1 VAQRREKVYRLGYLS
16 VGSRDNSDPG
26 LNPTGQAILSGL
38 REYGYEEKKNI
49 EFIFRWADGHYDR
62 LPSLAAQLV
71 ALQPDLIMTAGT
83 PAILA
88 LKNATRTVPIVMVV
102 SGDAVA
108 TGLVSSLAKPGGN
121 ITGSTFFGVDLMV
134 KRLEL
139 LKDVVPRLKR
149 VGVLVN
155 PDNQITKPTMRAM
168 EQAKSLNVELQWFN
182 ARGADDL
189 PDVFSETR
197 KRRVDA
203 VIVLEDGM
211 LLANAGSIADLA
223 IRSRLPALGST
234 EFAAGG
240 CLVGYGARLAD
251 LYRRAGYF
259 VDRILKGASPAAIP
273 VERASS
279 FDLVLNLRTAR
290 ALGVKFP
297 QALLQ
302 RADRVIE

>member
-1 VAQRREKVYRLGYLS
+1 VYRLGYLS
-16 VGSRDNSDPG
+16 VGSHDNSDPDSS
-26 LNPTGQAILSGL
+26 PVGQAILGGL
-38 REYGYEEKKNI
+38 REYGYNEKKNI

-62 LPSLAAQLV
+62 LPRLAAELV
-71 ALQPDLIMTAGT
+71 ALKPDLIMTAGT

-88 LKNATRTVPIVMVV
+88 LKNATQSVPIVMVV

-139 LKDVVPRLKR
+139 LKDVIPRLKR

-155 PDNQITKPTMRAM
+155 PDNQITKPAMRAM
-168 EQAKSLNVELQWFN
+168 EEAKSLNVELEWFG

-189 PDVFSETR
+189 QGAFSAIR
-197 KRRVDA
+197 NKKVDG
-203 VIVLEDGM
+203 VIVLEDGT
-211 LLANAGSIADLA
+211 LLANAVSIADLA
-223 IRSRLPALGST
+223 IRNRLPALGSP

-240 CLVGYGARLAD
+240 CLMGYGARLVD

-259 VDRILKGASPAAIP
+259 VDRILKGASPGNIP

-279 FDLVLNLRTAR
+279 FELLLNLKTAR
-290 ALGVKFP
+290 ALGMKFP
-297 QALLQ
+297 QAVLQ